1 MSSSGDGSTGLTKSA
16 LAIRDAAAAAAVAA
30 SQRAV
35 AAASVF
41 RSSSGMSCRFKT
53 EQNLAKTS
61 SIDILWIGLVGAAVV
76 VAAAVAAAARAI
88 SQVG

>member
-1 MSSSGDGSTGLTKSA
+1 
-16 LAIRDAAAAAAVAA
+16 
-30 SQRAV
+30 
-35 AAASVF
+35 
-41 RSSSGMSCRFKT
+41 MSCRFKT